1 MRADCLIEVLLSLC
15 SLGAWKRR
23 WLESRGIQ
31 RSRAIGF
38 ARASMSVDIDWQCN
52 LTNQCDETHLER
64 LFFPSIRDKQ
74 ELTVLSSACCRVVM
88 LYGSVFY
95 ALQCGTSFS
104 LLAIEQL
111 SIITQL
117 IWYSHGR
124 AYQKRKLCVLYF
136 VQVVC

>member
-1 MRADCLIEVLLSLC
+1 
-15 SLGAWKRR
+15 
-23 WLESRGIQ
+23 
-31 RSRAIGF
+31 
-38 ARASMSVDIDWQCN
+38 MSVDIGWQCN

-64 LFFPSIRDKQ
+64 LFFPSIRGKQ

-124 AYQKRKLCVLYF
+124 TYQKRKLCVLYF